1 MSHTFNIDTRW
12 LESRTATGGTGI
24 YIKKLVPALLK
35 LDTVNRY
42 HLWGSPV
49 KMSGV
54 TAQNVHSFPFQ
65 GNWRRGW
72 QLLWKTVGWP
82 PVDLPGPRCDLWHFT
97 NYVAP
102 PTRKPFVVT
111 IHDLTF
117 VKYRE
122 YVEPKNLA
130 YLERFVPD
138 TLQRAG
144 QIIAVSE
151 STRDGIV
158 DAFKISRNKI
168 TVVPHAADPRFGE
181 EQDPVATG
189 RIAKKY
195 GIDRDYLLTVGTLE
209 PRKNLKTLFLAFS
222 ALRKHVREQLVV
234 VGGKGWLF
242 EETQQLIRK
251 LGLADRVILTGFV
264 PDAELPALYAGAK
277 AFVFPSHYEGF
288 GIPLLEAMTSGTP
301 VVTSNTSSMPEVAGS
316 AALYFDP
323 DDDKGMRL
331 AIERVLGD
339 AKLRQR
345 LVGAGHEQAARFSW
359 ERTAHRTLGAY
370 YKALGVGNARV
381 VQPEVP
387 PA

>member
-1 MSHTFNIDTRW
+1 MAYTFTIDTRW
-12 LESRTATGGTGI
+12 LESRTATGGTGM
-24 YIKKLVPALLK
+24 YIKELVPALLK

-42 HLWGSPV
+42 QLWGSPV
-49 KMSGV
+49 RTPGAS
-54 TAQNVHSFPFQ
+54 AQNVRTYPFE

-82 PVDLPGPRCDLWHFT
+82 PAELPGPRGDLWHFT

-102 PTRKPFVVT
+102 PCRKPFVVT
-111 IHDLTF
+111 VHDLTF
-117 VKYRE
+117 VKHPE
-122 YVEPKNLA
+122 FVEPKNLK

-138 TLQRAG
+138 TLQRAA

-151 STRDGIV
+151 ATREGLV
-158 DAFKISRNKI
+158 DAFKVSRNKV
-168 TVVPHAADPRFGE
+168 TVVPHAADPRFGR
-181 EQDPVATG
+181 EQDPAATG

-222 ALRKHVREQLVV
+222 ALRKSTKEQLVV

-242 EETQQLIRK
+242 EETRRMIGK
-251 LGLADRVILTGFV
+251 LGLTDRVILTGFV
-264 PDAELPALYAGAK
+264 PDAEMPALFAGAK

-288 GIPLLEAMTSGTP
+288 GIPLLEAMTAGTP
-301 VVTSNTSSMPEVAGS
+301 VVTSNTSSMPEVAGT

-331 AIERVLGD
+331 AIERVLED
-339 AKLRQR
+339 RKLRQR
-345 LVGAGHEQAARFSW
+345 LVAAGHEQAARFTW
-359 ERTAHRTLGAY
+359 ERTAHKTLGAY
-370 YKALGVGNARV
+370 HKALGVGNARV
-381 VQPEVP
+381 VRPD
-387 PA
+387 